1 MFSSAT
7 FNVAEWTPAMMQ
19 SPAQASENAT
29 QSAHS
34 LNGLADLYQ
43 EIIVEHSR
51 RPRFKGRIEGCKFCQ
66 EGKNPL
72 CGDQITIF
80 CKTEL
85 VPECTAPRLFAH
97 FDGTGC
103 SISQASASMMCDA
116 LQGVDVL
123 KARAVLRHAE
133 NIYTGK
139 QALHSID
146 DVEEDVEA
154 LFGVSKFPVR
164 IKCAALAWKT
174 LELILN
180 EHFDE
185 QGNFKVAT
193 AEAACGEIR
202 TCATIR
208 KLKVVSTES

>member
-1 MFSSAT
+1 M
-7 FNVAEWTPAMMQ
+7 PAMMQ
-19 SPAQASENAT
+19 SPVQAAD
-29 QSAHS
+29 HS
-34 LNGLADLYQ
+34 SNGLTDLYQ

-51 RPRFKGRIEGCKFCQ
+51 RPRFKGRVEGCKFCQ

-80 CKTEL
+80 CKINAA
-85 VPECTAPRLFAH
+85 PEGVAPRLSAH

-116 LQGVDVL
+116 LQNVDVQ
-123 KARAVLRHAE
+123 KARAVLHHAE
-133 NIYTGK
+133 SIYTGK
-139 QALHSID
+139 KSIKNVD
-146 DVEEDVEA
+146 DVEEDIEA

-174 LELILN
+174 LELLLN

-185 QGNFKVAT
+185 EGNLKKAT
-193 AEAACGEIR
+193 PEAGCGELR
-202 TCATIR
+202 ACASVR
-208 KLKVVSTES
+208 KLKVVSTEI